1 MSIEFFFNGQTFE
14 KGEKSPAQI
23 CETVKLEIHVLP
35 RKKEQSGFK
44 KKLHIYSCHF
54 FNTIH

>member
-23 CETVKLEIHVLP
+23 CETVKLKIHVLP
-35 RKKEQSGFK
+35 RKKITIRILK
-44 KKLHIYSCHF
+44 KCHMYHVTF
-54 FNTIH
+54 